1 MNSSSPT
8 ISGTGN
14 TPLSTEEWQ
23 ELDRNHHV
31 HPFVD
36 PQQVQELGTRVI
48 VGAEGRYLMESD
60 GREILDAMAG
70 LWCVNLGYGREEL
83 ARAAYDQ
90 MTRLPYYNT
99 FFRSAPVPTI
109 ELASVLANLAPGSL
123 GHAFFS
129 SSGSEAN
136 DTMVRL
142 VRRYW
147 DIKERPTKKTFISRT
162 YAYHGSTMAAASLG
176 GFEGMHAVGDLP
188 LPGFVHVM
196 PPYWYAMGE
205 QGESPEDMG
214 LRAARAVEDKI
225 LEIGPDNVAA
235 FVGEPIQGAGGVI
248 VPPDNYW
255 PEIQRTCRKYD
266 VLLVCDE
273 VITGFGRTGEWFGAE
288 KFNIEADFMTI
299 AKGLSSAYA
308 PISGILMTDEV
319 YGVLSEGGVIPHG
332 YTYSGHPVSAAVALE
347 NLRIM
352 KEEGLIERV
361 REDTGPYFQKRLRD
375 LEDHPLVGE
384 VRGVGLI
391 AAIELVKDK
400 ETRELFDPM
409 GTVGSLCHENMYDEG
424 VIFRAMRDVLC
435 TSPPLSIT
443 RGEID
448 ELVDRARAGIDRTAS
463 ELEMM

>member
-1 MNSSSPT
+1 
-8 ISGTGN
+8 
-14 TPLSTEEWQ
+14 
-23 ELDRNHHV
+23 
-31 HPFVD
+31 
-36 PQQVQELGTRVI
+36 
-48 VGAEGRYLMESD
+48 
-60 GREILDAMAG
+60 
-70 LWCVNLGYGREEL
+70 
-83 ARAAYDQ
+83 
-90 MTRLPYYNT
+90 
-99 FFRSAPVPTI
+99 
-109 ELASVLANLAPGSL
+109 
-123 GHAFFS
+123 
-129 SSGSEAN
+129 
-136 DTMVRL
+136 
-142 VRRYW
+142 
-147 DIKERPTKKTFISRT
+147 
-162 YAYHGSTMAAASLG
+162 
-176 GFEGMHAVGDLP
+176 
-188 LPGFVHVM
+188 M

-400 ETRELFDPM
+400 TTRELFDPM

-443 RGEID
+443 REEID

-463 ELEMM
+463 ELEMV

>member
-1 MNSSSPT
+1 M
-8 ISGTGN
+8 
-14 TPLSTEEWQ
+14 
-23 ELDRNHHV
+23 DRKYHV

-36 PQQVQELGTRVI
+36 PRQVKEKGTRVI
-48 VGAEGRYLMESD
+48 VGAEGRYLMDSD

-99 FFRSAPVPTI
+99 FFRSAPIPTI
-109 ELASVLANLAPGSL
+109 ELSGVLADLAPGSL

-129 SSGSEAN
+129 CSGSEAN

-147 DIKERPTKKTFISRT
+147 DLRERPTKKTFISRT

-176 GFEGMHAVGDLP
+176 GFENMHAVGDLP

-205 QGESPEDMG
+205 EGESPEDIG
-214 LRAARAVEDKI
+214 FRAARAVEAKI
-225 LEIGPDNVAA
+225 LELGPDTVAA

-255 PEIQRTCRKYD
+255 PEIQRICRKHD

-288 KFNIEADFMTI
+288 MFNIEADFMTI
-299 AKGLSSAYA
+299 AKGLSSGYA
-308 PISGILMTDEV
+308 PISAVLMSDEV
-319 YGVLSEGGVIPHG
+319 FEVLAEGGVIPHG

-347 NLRIM
+347 NLRLI
-352 KEEGLIERV
+352 KEEGLVQRV
-361 REDTGPYFQKRLRD
+361 REDTGPYFQERLRE

-391 AAIELVKDK
+391 AAIELAKDK
-400 ETRELFDPM
+400 ATRELFDPM
-409 GTVGSLCHENMYDEG
+409 GAVGSLCHDYCYEAG
-424 VIFRAMRDVLC
+424 VILRSMRDVMC

-443 RGEID
+443 RDEID
-448 ELVDRARAGIDRTAS
+448 ELVDRTRIGIDRTSS
-463 ELEMM
+463 ELGMM